1 MTSRERMRAL
11 LDGRPIDRLL
21 CMPITM
27 MFAAD
32 QIGVRFLDYSINHEV
47 MVRGQSKVAADFGL
61 DYVNTMS
68 DPACEAFDC
77 GATVKFYPD
86 QPPAI
91 DETDTLLSRKEVLAG
106 LEMPQATKP
115 GRMYNRINALKG
127 YVERVG
133 GEKWIEGWV
142 EGPCAEGADLR
153 GINALM
159 TDFYDDPDFVNRL
172 FGKIIEMEL
181 AFAKI
186 QVDAG
191 ADAIG
196 IGDAAASL
204 VGPAIYDE
212 FVWPYEKV
220 LVDGI
225 HDLGVPVRLHICG
238 NTRRIL
244 EGMGRLGCDIVDID
258 FLVPLAEAR
267 AAMGPDQIL
276 LGNIDPVRV
285 LRDGTP
291 ESVTAAIAACHRDA
305 GPRYIVGAG
314 CEVTRDT
321 APENLRAL
329 SNYAQCHAP
338 DDFEDTPGVMP
349 GAVG

>member
-1 MTSRERMRAL
+1 
-11 LDGRPIDRLL
+11 
-21 CMPITM
+21 M

-32 QIGVRFLDYSINHEV
+32 RIGVRFLDYSINHRH
-47 MVRGQSKVAADFGL
+47 MVDGQVKVAKDFGI
-61 DYVNTMS
+61 DHVNVMS
-68 DPACEAFDC
+68 DPAAEAFDC

-91 DETDTLLSRKEVLAG
+91 DETNTLLSHKEALCAFQ
-106 LEMPQATKP
+106 PPDPTKP
-115 GRMYNRINALKG
+115 GRMWNRVNALRTYK
-127 YVERVG
+127 ERVG
-133 GEKWIEGWV
+133 AETWVEGWV
-142 EGPCAEGADLR
+142 EGPCAEAADLR
-153 GINALM
+153 GINTLM
-159 TDFYDDPDFVNRL
+159 TDFYDDPDFVCDL
-172 FGKIIEMEL
+172 FEVIVDMEL
-181 AFAKI
+181 RFAKV
-186 QVDAG
+186 QVEAG

-212 FVWPYEKV
+212 FVWPYEKK

-225 HDLGVPVRLHICG
+225 HAMGAPVRLHICG

-244 EGMGRLGCDIVDID
+244 GGMGRLGCDIVDID
-258 FLVPLAEAR
+258 FLVPLSEAR
-267 AAMGPDQIL
+267 AAMEPHQVL

-291 ESVTAAIAACHRDA
+291 ESITAAIAECHRHA

-321 APENLRAL
+321 APENLMAL
-329 SNYAQCHAP
+329 SNYARSHRP
-338 DDFEDTPGVMP
+338 DELD
-349 GAVG
+349 VGG

>member
-1 MTSRERMRAL
+1 MVTSRERVRAI
-11 LDGRPIDRLL
+11 LDGQPVDHLP

-32 QIGVRFLDYSINHEV
+32 QIGVRFLDYSINHQH
-47 MVRGQSKVAADFGL
+47 MVDGQAKVATDFGL

-91 DETDTLLSRKEVLAG
+91 DETAALLTRKDVLAR
-106 LEMPQATKP
+106 LNMRSASAP
-115 GRMYNRINALKG
+115 GRMYNRINALRSFKK
-127 YVERVG
+127 RVG
-133 GEKWIEGWV
+133 TEKWVEGWV

-159 TDFYDDPDFVNRL
+159 TDFYDDPEFVNRL
-172 FGKIIEMEL
+172 FGWIVEMEL
-181 AFAKI
+181 EFAKI
-186 QVDAG
+186 QVEAG

-212 FVWPYEKV
+212 FVWPHEKK
-220 LVDGI
+220 LVGGI
-225 HDLGVPVRLHICG
+225 HELGVPVRLHICG

-244 EGMGRLGCDIVDID
+244 GGMGRLGCEIVDID

-329 SNYAQCHAP
+329 SQYALCHAP
-338 DDFEDTPGVMP
+338 DQFEDTP
-349 GAVG
+349 